1 MCRKDLHGEAYQ
13 THHLNYQRLGRERIR
28 DVVTLCDACHKE
40 FHQNWSKVEFWKGK
54 EEGHWEVYS
63 LKHTAKLCAKYWK
76 TDRLIS
82 KNPDDPNLCSNDTD
96 IQLIDDYFRSENL
109 SEHPVID
116 PHDISLFVRNKR
128 YELFFDA
135 EKRGLSVEQFL
146 DEYYGGKV
154 RGKNPVR
161 TEAGRKG
168 GPFDH
173 EPKSFHRHYI
183 ENRNLNILMEEVEI
197 VEKLDS

>member
-146 DEYYGGKV
+146 DEYYGKKV

-173 EPKSFHRHYI
+173 EPKAFHRHYI

-197 VEKLDS
+197 IEKLDS

>member
-82 KNPDDPNLCSNDTD
+82 KNPDDPNLCNNDTD

-116 PHDISLFVRNKR
+116 PHDIALFVRNKR

-135 EKRGLSVEQFL
+135 EKRGLSVDQFL
-146 DEYYGGKV
+146 DEYYGKKV

-173 EPKSFHRHYI
+173 EPKAFHRHYI

-197 VEKLDS
+197 IEKLDS

>member
-82 KNPDDPNLCSNDTD
+82 KNPDDPNLCSNDAD
-96 IQLIDDYFRSENL
+96 IQLIDDYFQSENL

-135 EKRGLSVEQFL
+135 EKKGLSVEQFL
-146 DEYYGGKV
+146 DEYYGKKV

-173 EPKSFHRHYI
+173 EPKAFHRHYI

-197 VEKLDS
+197 IEKLDS